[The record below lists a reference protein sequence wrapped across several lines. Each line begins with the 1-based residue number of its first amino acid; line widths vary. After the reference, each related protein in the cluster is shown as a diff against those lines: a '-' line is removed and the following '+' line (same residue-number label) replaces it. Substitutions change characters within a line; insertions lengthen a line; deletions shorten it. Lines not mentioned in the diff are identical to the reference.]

1 MDPFKVV
8 ILDNEPDAITAIELI
23 INEFCPQLTIA
34 GTANMIDTGWDI
46 IRSTEPDLVLLDI
59 DMPRGGGF
67 DLLERFPIRKFEVV
81 FITAHSQYLPIANRF
96 EMFDYLLKPIDL
108 DMFTAMVERF
118 VRFKLTNPHYIHK
131 LQL

>member
-8 ILDNEPDAITAIELI
+8 ILDDEPDAITAIELI

-96 EMFDYLLKPIDL
+96 EMFDYLGTFRKGLNI
-108 DMFTAMVERF
+108 
-118 VRFKLTNPHYIHK
+118 
-131 LQL
+131 

>member
-8 ILDNEPDAITAIELI
+8 ILDDEPDAITAIELI

-67 DLLERFPIRKFEVV
+67 DLLERFPIRKFRSSVH
-81 FITAHSQYLPIANRF
+81 HSS
-96 EMFDYLLKPIDL
+96 
-108 DMFTAMVERF
+108 FTVSSNSQQIRD
-118 VRFKLTNPHYIHK
+118 V
-131 LQL
+131 